1 MNTITA
7 KINCLLVI
15 LLLILAAP
23 VMAQTTRTSAVTV
36 ASQLKNFTAS
46 LAQIDASFSF
56 PDGFK
61 EIKAPNTDSYQ
72 FDYAMALPDDDF
84 EIWFRVN
91 TQKEN
96 EKLLADKNIK
106 VSSPDSLFLSI
117 ARDQIES
124 LTSENTFSRR
134 KLPHYILNRYNADA
148 GCVYLVSIDDSPVT
162 KHYKYAF
169 VTVLQKNG
177 SGTVMAIAFTNEKD
191 PEFFKNMKLASTCF
205 KFKGQ

>member
-1 MNTITA
+1 MNTITIR
-7 KINCLLVI
+7 INCLLVI
-15 LLLILAAP
+15 LLLMLAAP
-23 VMAQTTRTSAVTV
+23 VTAQTNRSSAGTA

-46 LAQIDASFSF
+46 LTQIDASFSF

-72 FDYAMALPDDDF
+72 FDYAMVLPDAGF

-106 VSSPDSLFLSI
+106 TGSPDSLFLSI

-124 LTSENTFSRR
+124 LTSEKAFSKR
-134 KLPHYILNRYNADA
+134 KLPHYILDRYNADA

-177 SGTVMAIAFTNEKD
+177 SGTIMAIAFTNEKGPD
-191 PEFFKNMKLASTCF
+191 FFKNMKLASTCL
-205 KFKGQ
+205 KFKEQ